1 MPISDSDRPYLVAFS
16 CLRGVGAAAIT
27 CLAEHFPS
35 LADAWRA
42 DARAIA
48 ASGVH
53 AEAVEAIAAGRQDVD
68 PQARYAQALDL
79 GLQVVAPGDADYPSA
94 LANLNRPPAVLYL
107 RGHIPDRLGVAVV
120 GTRKPTV
127 YGQQV
132 CAALVPPLARAGLP
146 IVSGLAFGI
155 DTLAHQA
162 TVAANGTA
170 VAVVGSGL
178 DPANFYPQAN
188 RRLADAIVA
197 GGGAVLTEFAPG
209 TPPLPQ
215 NFPQRNRLLAALGRA
230 TVVVEA
236 SLKSGALITAAHAL
250 ELGRDVFAVPGSIL
264 SEPSAGP
271 NRLIRDGAAP
281 VTNIEELL
289 EALGV
294 PAADV
299 RAKPPVSN
307 ASPAQAAVLTALG
320 STPVAFDVLVAATGL
335 PAPELNATLSLME
348 LNGMVRNVGGG
359 QFVAT

>member
-1 MPISDSDRPYLVAFS
+1 MPISETDRPYLVALS
-16 CLRGVGAAAIT
+16 SLPNVGAAAIT

-42 DARAIA
+42 DGRALA
-48 ASGVH
+48 ASGLH
-53 AEAVEAIAAGRQDVD
+53 ADAANAILKGRNGVD
-68 PQARYAQALDL
+68 PDALYAQALNL
-79 GLQVVAPGDADYPSA
+79 GLMVLARGDAEYPA
-94 LANLNRPPAVLYL
+94 AFANLTRPPAVLYL
-107 RGHIPDRLGVAVV
+107 RGRLPDRLGVAVV
-120 GTRKPTV
+120 GTRKPTP
-127 YGQQV
+127 YGGQV

-188 RRLADAIVA
+188 RRLADTIVA

-215 NFPQRNRLLAALGRA
+215 NFPQRNRLLAALSRA
-230 TVVVEA
+230 TIVVEA

-264 SEPSAGP
+264 TEQSAGP
-271 NRLIRDGAAP
+271 NRLIRDGATP
-281 VTNIEELL
+281 ITSVGELL

-294 PAADV
+294 PAASAG
-299 RAKPPVSN
+299 AKPQTK
-307 ASPAQAAVLTALG
+307 ADSPAEAAILMALG
-320 STPVAFDVLVAATGL
+320 PTPVAFDVLVATTAL
-335 PAPELNATLSLME
+335 PAPTLNATLSLME
-348 LNGMVRNVGGG
+348 LKGMVRNVGGG
-359 QFVAT
+359 QFVGM

>member
-1 MPISDSDRPYLVAFS
+1 MPLSESDRPYLVALS
-16 CLRGVGAAAIT
+16 SLPNVGAAAIT
-27 CLAEHFPS
+27 CLVEHFAS

-42 DARAIA
+42 DAHALA

-53 AEAVEAIAAGRQDVD
+53 ADAAAAILKGRGGVD
-68 PQARYAQALDL
+68 PAALYAQALNL
-79 GLQVVAPGDADYPSA
+79 GLTVLARDDAGYPAA
-94 LANLNRPPAVLYL
+94 LANLTRPPAVLYL
-107 RGHIPDRLGVAVV
+107 RGRLPDRLGVTVV
-120 GTRKPTV
+120 GTRKPTP
-127 YGQQV
+127 YGSQV

-197 GGGAVLTEFAPG
+197 NGGAVLTEFAPG

-236 SLKSGALITAAHAL
+236 SLKSGALITAAYAL
-250 ELGRDVFAVPGSIL
+250 DLNRDVFAVPGSIL

-271 NRLIRDGAAP
+271 NRLIRDGATP

-294 PAADV
+294 PAASVGARPQTKAD
-299 RAKPPVSN
+299 
-307 ASPAQAAVLTALG
+307 SPAEAAVLAALG
-320 STPVAFDVLVAATGL
+320 PAPVAFDVLVAATAL
-335 PAPELNATLSLME
+335 PAPALNATLSLME
-348 LNGMVRNVGGG
+348 LKGLVRNVGGG